1 MILIRSKIR
10 IVIGSFMLVSKNG
23 SGLDSVPEPPYLI
36 HGVIRSAATAS
47 FATDGSMLWSLVGS
61 SSRSVTL
68 STLASINGQTFY
80 LARIP
85 FETRFAGNLTFA
97 PSSNTLPL
105 TASPTLFTRSATVNG
120 VVATLVPPASTN
132 FMFSKADRGKIE
144 RVDLLVDLPG
154 NPALDTDGDGVPDW
168 AEQIAGTNPN
178 DPNSVFKA
186 STDLQPAPG
195 GGLILK
201 WSSVS
206 GKSYSVLRSLNLSQ
220 GFTPVATALPATPPL
235 NTVTDPTA
243 VIGGSYF
250 YRIQVDP

>member
-1 MILIRSKIR
+1 MLMNFRCLIFFHVVTSLHSLCCRASGAPELPLVFYGELSNTSGPLSPTSR
-10 IVIGSFMLVSKNG
+10 VVIWTVFGGGSNASVS
-23 SGLDSVPEPPYLI
+23 
-36 HGVIRSAATAS
+36 
-47 FATDGSMLWSLVGS
+47 
-61 SSRSVTL
+61 
-68 STLASINGQTFY
+68 STLATINGQTFY

-154 NPALDTDGDGVPDW
+154 NPAVDSDGDGVPDW

-206 GKSYSVLRSLNLSQ
+206 GKSYSVLRSQNLSQ

-243 VIGGSYF
+243 VIGDSYF

>member
-1 MILIRSKIR
+1 MIGAESITS
-10 IVIGSFMLVSKNG
+10 VS
-23 SGLDSVPEPPYLI
+23 
-36 HGVIRSAATAS
+36 
-47 FATDGSMLWSLVGS
+47 
-61 SSRSVTL
+61 
-68 STLASINGQTFY
+68 STLATINGQTFY

-97 PSSNTLPL
+97 ASSNTLPL
-105 TASPTLFTRSATVNG
+105 TASRTLFTRSATVNG

-154 NPALDTDGDGVPDW
+154 NPAVDSDGDGVPDW

-186 STDLQPAPG
+186 STDLQPALG

-220 GFTPVATALPATPPL
+220 GFVPIATSLPATPPL
-235 NTVTDPTA
+235 NQVTDPTA